1 MNILK
6 KLDVIIIIFLLIL
19 SFTPY
24 FIFSKTLSKNYIS
37 AYATIKVSNVLYD
50 NIELFS
56 LKEKKT
62 LTIQT
67 PNGNNTLLIKNN
79 SLQILDADCN
89 DSICVNQGVISNIG
103 QTIVCLPHKLI
114 IEIKGDEGNSS
125 NDTILSY

>member
-37 AYATIKVSNVLYD
+37 TYATIKVSNVLYD